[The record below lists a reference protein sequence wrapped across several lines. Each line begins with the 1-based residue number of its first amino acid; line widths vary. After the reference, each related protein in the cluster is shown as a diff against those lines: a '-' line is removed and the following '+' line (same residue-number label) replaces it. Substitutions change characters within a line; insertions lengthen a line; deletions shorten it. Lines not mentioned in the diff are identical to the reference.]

1 MDSKKLRPFVVPPI
15 LLLLL
20 FVSLVLLANSLVQK
34 PSVQKLFLERLSEL
48 TGYKIS
54 LDHIELYVWK
64 GLGLRAHGF
73 QADQKQGFGRIRAS
87 RAIIFIDALQL
98 LRGRVVPK
106 RLQVER
112 PIIDLAAPEESGG
125 EEDKIEER
133 LLSLV
138 LLPGLDSLTMYK
150 GSLFIS
156 HFPLRFVNLN
166 LEMRKTGAS
175 TLNVRCQGEARLG
188 RESSLFRFQGVITR
202 AQKEQKRPSVDLLF
216 EAGKMPLRWI
226 PFPEEVPVR
235 SGLCEAQLRI
245 VASSNKAARVSG
257 KILVETPRFS
267 IREKGRTKDYS
278 FKFMSFDFRSFLE
291 RRRIV
296 VPYLNFKT
304 PDASF
309 SVSLRLD
316 FQEKGNPYL
325 RLQGQSLLMSFSTL
339 ETLFPAPLVAPWVE
353 GDLFPLL
360 SSGDVLLE
368 SFLIDGKVLQ
378 LKKPELPENV
388 GVLSMGF
395 DCRNFTVYGDRLREP
410 LRNVSATVTV
420 KGGVLRVSELKGG
433 SEKSQIQEGLIE
445 VRDIYLPRPA
455 VEPWVRGSFDLEDVV
470 LQCKGDFLPAGFR
483 EAVENLET
491 VSGTME
497 GQVRFRYDPSMECP
511 EILEANFL
519 LRDAAIKRKEWPFA
533 VVLKEGRLR
542 IGEENH
548 FQGSGSWGASS
559 FEAEAGFALQG
570 LSVDPQWMDIVARID
585 LGQLWH
591 VISPG
596 WTPAG
601 ITGSALWRGSLKKDA
616 ELWSAEGTADIDS
629 MTVDHE
635 SFVMNPPGKNDRVTF
650 EVDFIPDKQI
660 RIKQLLWEPGKSRLN
675 FSGDFPLAPEGDIT
689 LRGWAS
695 ALSLGDL
702 GLQLK
707 PGSSVLRGTLKGE
720 LQLKTLKN
728 DLSAAAVSGELK
740 GENVSFGLPLLPS
753 PIRDCDFTAL
763 FSGEK
768 IVIPS
773 FSMKTGDSSLKA
785 KGELKGWKGLKGALS
800 VTSSPLHFSDFMS
813 PGKENREERKPS
825 SFVNNTDIRLSL
837 DAQPAQWKGI
847 DFERLKAELLFRKRE
862 IHIMNSEIH
871 IDRGILEV
879 RGYVKDEGMAFSAH
893 AEFKDQ
899 PMEALLKRL
908 GIEEPLYEGSLT
920 MEALLYTE
928 GKEWKD
934 LNSHLGGGTNILL
947 STGVIKES
955 NVFLKILD
963 FLSLQN
969 IFTKRPP
976 DISKE
981 GLYFESI
988 GGHGEIEQ
996 GILRTENA
1004 QMKSPVL
1011 NAVGT
1016 GSVDLSKGLI
1026 DFDIGVQ
1033 PLGTIDV
1040 VVSNIPVMGYVLTGD
1055 NKSLLTYYFEAKGS
1069 ILDPQVESVPF
1080 KALGTG
1086 ITGILKRLFLS
1097 PVKLFE
1103 DISSGIKNIHSPEN
1117 VESSASPNTGY

>member
-1 MDSKKLRPFVVPPI
+1 MDSKKLRPFVVLPI

-34 PSVQKLFLERLSEL
+34 PSVQGLLLDRLSEL

-54 LDHIELYVWK
+54 LDGIELYVWK
-64 GLGLRAHGF
+64 GFGIRAHDF

-87 RAIIFIDALQL
+87 QAIIFVDALQL
-98 LRGRVVPK
+98 VRGRVVPK
-106 RLQVER
+106 RLHVER
-112 PIIDLAAPEESGG
+112 PIIDLAAPEDSSG

-138 LLPGLDSLTMYK
+138 LLPGLDSITMYK
-150 GSLFIS
+150 GSLFIN

-166 LEMRKTGAS
+166 LEMRKAEAMAS
-175 TLNVRCQGEARLG
+175 NVRCQGEARLG
-188 RESSLFRFQGVITR
+188 RESTPFHFQGVITQD
-202 AQKEQKRPSVDLLF
+202 QKEKKRPSVDLIF
-216 EAGKMPLRWI
+216 AAGKMPLRWI

-235 SGLCEAQLRI
+235 TGLCEAQLRI
-245 VASSNKAARVSG
+245 VAGSNKAARVSG
-257 KILVETPRFS
+257 KILVESPRFS

-291 RRRIV
+291 RERIV

-316 FQEKGNPYL
+316 FQEKGNPYI
-325 RLQGQSLLMSFSTL
+325 RLQGQSLLMTFSTV

-353 GDLFPLL
+353 RDLFPLL

-368 SFLIDGKVLQ
+368 TFLIDGKVLQ

-388 GVLSMGF
+388 GILSMGF
-395 DCRNFTVYGDRLREP
+395 DCRNFTLYGDRLRAP
-410 LRNVSATVTV
+410 LRNVSATVTL
-420 KGGVLRVSELKGG
+420 KDGVLRVSELKGA

-445 VRDIYLPRPA
+445 VRDIYLPHPA

-470 LQCKGDFLPAGFR
+470 LQCKGDFLPAGFK
-483 EAVENLET
+483 EAVENLQT

-497 GQVRFRYDPSMECP
+497 GQVRFRYDPFMECP
-511 EILEANFL
+511 EIIEAHFL
-519 LRDAAIKRKEWPFA
+519 FRDAAIKRKEWPFA

-559 FEAEAGFALQG
+559 FEADAGFSLQG
-570 LSVDPQWMDIVARID
+570 LSVDLQWVNIVARID
-585 LGQLWH
+585 LGQLWN

-596 WTPAG
+596 WTPAAVK
-601 ITGSALWRGSLKKDA
+601 GSALCRGSLKKDA
-616 ELWSAEGTADIDS
+616 DLWSAEGTADIDS
-629 MTVDHE
+629 MTVDHA
-635 SFVMNPPGKNDRVTF
+635 SFLMNPPGGNDRVTF
-650 EVDFIPDKQI
+650 EVDFAPDKQI
-660 RIKQLLWEPGKSRLN
+660 RIKQLLWEPRKSRLN
-675 FSGDFPLAPEGDIT
+675 FSGDYPLAPEGDIT
-689 LRGWAS
+689 LRASAS
-695 ALSLGDL
+695 ALSLEDL

-707 PGSSVLRGTLKGE
+707 PVSYVLRGALKGE
-720 LQLKTLKN
+720 LQLKTPKN
-728 DLSAAAVSGELK
+728 DLSAAAVSGEMK
-740 GENVSFGLPLLPS
+740 GENVSFGLPTLPS
-753 PIRDCDFTAL
+753 PVRECEFTAL

-768 IVIPS
+768 IVFPS
-773 FSMKTGDSSLKA
+773 FSMKTGDSSFKG
-785 KGELKGWKGLKGALS
+785 KGELKGWKGLEGAFT
-800 VTSSPLHFSDFMS
+800 VTSSPLHFSDFVS
-813 PGKENREERKPS
+813 SGKENREKKEPS
-825 SFVNNTDIRLSL
+825 SNLDNIDIQLSL
-837 DAQPAQWKGI
+837 DAQPAEWKGI
-847 DFERLKAELLFRKRE
+847 DFERLRADLLFRKRE
-862 IHIMNSEIH
+862 FHIMNSEIH
-871 IDRGILEV
+871 MDRGVLEV
-879 RGYVKDEGMAFSAH
+879 RGYVKDEAMAFSGH

-908 GIEEPLYEGSLT
+908 GIEPLYEGNLT

-934 LNSHLGGGTNILL
+934 LSSHLDGRTNVLL
-947 STGVIKES
+947 NKGVIKKS

-963 FLSLQN
+963 SLSLQN

-981 GLYFESI
+981 GLFFESI

-1016 GSVDLSKGLI
+1016 GSVDLAKGLI
-1026 DFDIGVQ
+1026 DFDLGVQ
-1033 PLGTIDV
+1033 PLGTIDL
-1040 VVSNIPVMGYVLTGD
+1040 VVSNIPVMGYILTGD
-1055 NKSLLTYYFEAKGS
+1055 NKSLITYYFEAKGP

-1086 ITGILKRLFLS
+1086 IMGILKRLFLA
-1097 PVKLFE
+1097 PVKVFE
-1103 DISSGIKNIHSPEN
+1103 DISEGIKKLPAPEN
-1117 VESSASPNTGY
+1117 VQSSANPNTGY